1 MLKFQKIITIFS
13 LLSFFCSLL
22 TPFSAIQAQFN
33 PHFVISDSELTD
45 HNSMSLDQ
53 IQNFLEEKQSPLAKY
68 VDPSVRMTAAQI
80 IYDNARLNRINPR
93 YILVLLQKEQSL
105 ITDPNPSPDQY
116 NWATGYGVCDSC
128 SKNDPAIQKYKGFAM
143 QVDRGAGGTRFYFD
157 NPDKFRYRT
166 GETYLIDNTLVTIK
180 NDATRAL
187 YTYTPHLHGN
197 ELLTSLWEKW
207 FSVNY
212 LDGALL
218 QDGETGS
225 IWLIR
230 DGEKHLFKS
239 KSVFL
244 SRYSSFKKVIGVNP
258 SELNKY
264 PLGSPIVY
272 SNYSLLQIPTGGVYL
287 LDDDTLRPIDSRETF
302 KLIGFNK
309 DEIIKVAT
317 EDIAAYRVGDPVT
330 KKDLYPTGAL
340 LQDNKTG
347 GIYLVKSGIKYPVPT
362 RDLIKIYYQNK
373 KITPLSTKELEKFET
388 GEALKLRDG
397 ELVSPK
403 GESTVYFVS
412 DGTIRPFDSYET
424 FTDMGFDPD
433 NIVYV
438 DKKTLALH
446 TLGEAIT
453 QKK

>member
-1 MLKFQKIITIFS
+1 MLKFQKIITIFI
-13 LLSFFCSLL
+13 LLGFFPSILA
-22 TPFSAIQAQFN
+22 PFQVVLAQFN
-33 PHFVISDSELTD
+33 PHFVISDAELID
-45 HNSMSLDQ
+45 SDSMSLDQ
-53 IQNFLEEKQSPLAKY
+53 IQNFLEEKTSPLAKY
-68 VDPSVRMTAAQI
+68 VDPTVRMTAAQI

-105 ITDPNPSPDQY
+105 ITDSSPSQDQY

-128 SKNDPAIQKYKGFAM
+128 SKDDPDIQKYKGFAM

-157 NPDKFRYRT
+157 NPDKFRYRI
-166 GETYLIDNTLVTIK
+166 GETYIIDNTPVTIK

-197 ELLTSLWEKW
+197 ELLVSLWEKW

-218 QDGETGS
+218 QNGEDGS

-244 SRYSSFKKVIGVNP
+244 SRYSSFKKVIAVNP

-264 PLGSPIVY
+264 PIGSSIVY

-302 KLIGFNK
+302 KLIGFSK
-309 DEIIKVAT
+309 DEIIKVKN
-317 EDIAAYRVGDPVT
+317 EDIASYKLGEPVT
-330 KKDLYPTGAL
+330 KKDLYPTGTL
-340 LQDNKTG
+340 LQDKKTG
-347 GIYLVKSGIKYPVPT
+347 GVYFVKSGVKYPIPT
-362 RDLIKIYYQNK
+362 RDLIKIYYKNK
-373 KITPLSTKELEKFET
+373 KIIPLTGKELEKFET
-388 GEALKLRDG
+388 GATLKLRDG

-412 DGTIRPFDSYET
+412 GGMIRPFDSYET
-424 FTDMGFDPD
+424 FEDMGFDPN
-433 NIVYV
+433 NIIYV
-438 DKKTLALH
+438 DKKTLELH

-453 QKK
+453 LKK